1 MRTVMVSLA
10 FLCLAARV
18 EAAELEAV
26 SHPDTVIVFPSGA
39 EVSRIA
45 NVKLDKGEHTIVL
58 RDLPAAA
65 VESSI
70 RVEGKATGKLEIGS
84 VDSRRM
90 FVPQADAAAA
100 ESERRKIEEE
110 LERTRDERAALEAQT
125 LASETQKSLIANLA
139 TLPTRP
145 APAAGAERGEDWPA
159 VLALIAS
166 GTVEAQR
173 LNVEAQ
179 AKLREV
185 GRRIEDLEKKLGS
198 LAPAAVER
206 TEVKVNVAADA
217 PLDADMTVR
226 YQVPHASWTPH
237 YDARLATGAKTVA
250 PKLDLTRRATITQRT
265 GESWDNVA
273 ITLSTTR
280 PTAGAA
286 APELATM
293 TVDFEPEYKPRPMS
307 SAPAAGTGRMAA
319 EQEAAAPAPAEPA
332 RDEDALGGL
341 VEKSRAISEE
351 RGAEIVTAP
360 FQALYAVPGRL
371 TVPNTGEAKR
381 VTLLSEAIEPQLSVR
396 TVPREDAKAYL
407 YAKLVLPKGSPLL
420 PGAVSLFRDGT
431 FVGTTRLPILTPGEE
446 HDLGFGAD
454 DLVRV
459 KYSVA
464 EEKRGETG
472 LISTSRTDS
481 RNYKISVKNMHE
493 RAIGF
498 TALDRIP
505 VSRNDQIKVEL
516 SARPAPTKQDVDDKR
531 GVLAWEGTLEPD
543 QEQVID
549 FGYRVSWPSAKNVVY
564 GP

>member
-45 NVKLDKGEHTIVL
+45 NVKLDKGEHTIVF

-185 GRRIEDLEKKLGS
+185 GRRIEDLEKKLAS

-206 TEVKVNVAADA
+206 TEVKVNVSADA

-307 SAPAAGTGRMAA
+307 SLPSGTGRMAA

-341 VEKSRAISEE
+341 VEKSRAIAED

-381 VTLLSEAIEPQLSVR
+381 VTLLAEAIEPQLSVR

-498 TALDRIP
+498 TAMDRIP

-516 SARPAPTKQDVDDKR
+516 SARPAPSKQDVDDKR